1 MFRFRRTTSSPGSVD
16 LRHNGR
22 MGTVAGSGIAALAR
36 LAQQVEEA
44 DTSEIGPGL
53 IAFTIVVLLA
63 VATFFLLRSMMH
75 HIAKVPP
82 TFDNDTTDDPSGHD
96 VS

>member
-1 MFRFRRTTSSPGSVD
+1 
-16 LRHNGR
+16 
-22 MGTVAGSGIAALAR
+22 MGTLAGSGIVALAQQ
-36 LAQQVEEA
+36 AQQVEAA

-53 IAFTIVVLLA
+53 IAFTIVILLA

-82 TFDNDTTDDPSGHD
+82 TFDNETTEDPSGDD

>member
-1 MFRFRRTTSSPGSVD
+1 
-16 LRHNGR
+16 
-22 MGTVAGSGIAALAR
+22 MGTLAGTGIVALAR
-36 LAQQVEEA
+36 LAERAEEA
-44 DTSEIGPGL
+44 DTREIGPGL

-75 HIAKVPP
+75 HIGKVPP
-82 TFDNDTTDDPSGHD
+82 TFDTDTTDDSSGRD